1 MYIIAVKML
10 MLASNLVDWSLRL
23 LLFDLKFYD
32 MIFFKRLIYLEEGYV
47 LFSPSYVEIII
58 LEWDSLPFKEM

>member
-47 LFSPSYVEIII
+47 LFSPSYVEIIY
-58 LEWDSLPFKEM
+58 FGMRFFTF